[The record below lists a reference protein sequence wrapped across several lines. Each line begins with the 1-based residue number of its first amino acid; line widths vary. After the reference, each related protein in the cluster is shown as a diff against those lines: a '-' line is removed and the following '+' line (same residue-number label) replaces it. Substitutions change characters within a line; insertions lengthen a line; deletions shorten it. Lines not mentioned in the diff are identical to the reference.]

1 MSGWYKMHRGWMDD
15 ALFDSDPFCKRAAW
29 EYLIH
34 EAAYDDHDQWFNGQP
49 ITVRRGQFVV
59 SERRLS
65 ATWKWDR
72 QRVRT
77 FLRQLERDGK
87 LTRELTHGVTLLNIR
102 NYERFQGGEPSDQP
116 TNKPRANPELTQLK
130 PTTEEGKERKEGKE
144 EKKGRWTPPDW
155 IDVEAWKNWETYR
168 REIKKPLTDRARA
181 GCVKVLEQARDA
193 GFPVKQVIDA
203 SIDRG
208 WTGLFVPKGEA
219 PPKYPTPPGFKS
231 RKDWIASRIEMLKS
245 LMEHGDREK
254 YIEEFRALR
263 KERDA
268 QWT

>member
-1 MSGWYKMHRGWMDD
+1 MNGWYKMYRGWMDD

-34 EAAYDDHDQWFNGQP
+34 EAAYDDHDQWFNGQS

-65 ATWKWDR
+65 TAWRWDR

-77 FLRQLERDGK
+77 FLRQLERDQK

-102 NYERFQGGEPSDQP
+102 NYERFQGCGPSDKP
-116 TNKPRANPELTQLK
+116 ADKPRTNPELTHNIR
-130 PTTEEGKERKEGKE
+130 KEEGKE
-144 EKKGRWTPPDW
+144 EKKEEKKEKKEGWILPSW
-155 IDVEAWKNWETYR
+155 IDVEAWKNWEAYR
-168 REIKKPLTDRARA
+168 REIKKPMTDRIRN
-181 GCVKVLEQARDA
+181 GCVKVLEQSREA

-208 WTGLFVPKGEA
+208 WTGLFVPKGDA
-219 PPKYPTPPGFKS
+219 PAKYPTPAGVKF
-231 RKDWIASRIEMLKS
+231 RKDWINGRIEMLKT

-254 YIEEFRALR
+254 YLDEFRALR
-263 KERDA
+263 KERDEK
-268 QWT
+268 WT